1 MTGSRSTD
9 KTASST
15 NPGIP
20 LSDRVLVAI
29 RRIIQAIDMHSRYL
43 AKHFGLTGPQ
53 LMILRE
59 VAAGGDRSVG
69 DVARAVSLSQ
79 ATVTGICERLEKRGL
94 INRMRAET
102 DRRRVLLTI
111 TDTGDDFL
119 RQAPPPM
126 QESFIEQFDRLK
138 DWEQMMIL
146 SSLQRLVELTDAK
159 KIDAAPILSTG
170 PILDQKDIAWPAEA
184 PADGANGPG
193 LHNPLRRL

>member
-1 MTGSRSTD
+1 MTAGGRYTD
-9 KTASST
+9 KTAST
-15 NPGIP
+15 PKPGIP

-29 RRIIQAIDMHSRYL
+29 RRIIQAIDLHSRYL

-59 VAAGGDRSVG
+59 VAAGGDQSVG

-79 ATVTGICERLEKRGL
+79 ATVTGICERLEKRAL
-94 INRMRAET
+94 ITRMRAET
-102 DRRRVLLTI
+102 DRRRVLVTI
-111 TDTGDDFL
+111 TETGSDFL

-146 SSLQRLVELTDAK
+146 SSLQRLVELTNAK

-170 PILDQKDIAWPAEA
+170 PILGQKDIAWPAET
-184 PADGANGPG
+184 PAGGSHRPPN
-193 LHNPLRRL
+193 HFKRS